1 MALKAIISGGGIGG
15 LATAAALAQ
24 RGWEVTVYE
33 SNPGLRVAGSGIY
46 LWSNGLSVLRDIGA
60 YDAVL
65 QNPFWV
71 KGVESRDEKDE
82 VMLPSY
88 VPPGLEILCVARSQL
103 LEGLEQAARSSGVQ
117 IRTNEPVVRAQTD
130 ATFVFGNGDRVAAD
144 LAIGCDGS
152 SSVVRRSLGLEQQHI
167 RMIEGALRTIVPGA
181 QSELPQD
188 QRGIGVE
195 TWNGARRFLV
205 SPISED
211 KIYLAMSCLETDA
224 TGRDKRI
231 DESWKQAF
239 PRWRFLL
246 DRIDP
251 KEVLWNTF
259 VIVKSDR
266 WSAGSACILGDAAH
280 AQPPNIGQGGGQ
292 AMVNGMALAAH
303 MEQVKDARDIPEA
316 LAAWEKA
323 VRPVTDECQRW
334 STLMS
339 ELVTIPNEVRTSF
352 MKSLAQ
358 NEWLGSRLV
367 APGFAKPITKTD
379 WRPNQGRAAA
389 KA

>member
-15 LATAAALAQ
+15 LTTATALAR
-24 RGWEVTVYE
+24 RGWDVTVYE
-33 SNPGLRVAGSGIY
+33 SNPGLRVTGSGIY
-46 LWSNGLSVLRDIGA
+46 LWSNGLNVLRDIGA
-60 YDAVL
+60 YDTVL

-71 KGVESRDEKDE
+71 RGVESRDENNE

-88 VPPGLEILCVARSQL
+88 VPPGLEILCVGRTPL
-103 LEGLEQAARSSGVQ
+103 LEGLEQAARRAGVQ
-117 IRTNEPVVRAQTD
+117 IRTNEPVVRALAD
-130 ATFVFGNGDRVAAD
+130 ATFVFGNGDRVTAD

-152 SSVVRRSLGLEQQHI
+152 SSVVRRTLGLEQQYI
-167 RMIEGALRTIVPGA
+167 RMIEGALRAIVPGA
-181 QSELPQD
+181 QSELPPD

-195 TWNGARRFLV
+195 TWNGARRLLV

-211 KIYLAMSCLETDA
+211 KIYLAMSCLEADA

-231 DESWKQAF
+231 DESWKKAF
-239 PRWRFLL
+239 PKWKFLL

-266 WSAGSACILGDAAH
+266 WSAGNACILGDAAH

-292 AMVNGMALAAH
+292 AMVNGMALAAY
-303 MEQVKDARDIPEA
+303 MEQVTDARDIPKA

-352 MKSLAQ
+352 MRALAQ
-358 NEWLGSRLV
+358 NEWLGARLFT
-367 APGFAKPITKTD
+367 PGFTPPITKTD
-379 WRPNQGRAAA
+379 WRPSR
-389 KA
+389 